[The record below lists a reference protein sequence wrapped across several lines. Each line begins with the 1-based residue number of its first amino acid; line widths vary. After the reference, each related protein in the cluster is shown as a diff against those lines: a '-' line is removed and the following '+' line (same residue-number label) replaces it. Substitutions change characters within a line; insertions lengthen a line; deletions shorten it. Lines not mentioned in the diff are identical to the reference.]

1 MIEKRIVD
9 NDQETRAAQKIW
21 GVKATKDARA
31 TEDALAAEQ
40 VKLQMMQVQQQ
51 ISNPI
56 PNPRQESPKRRVIV
70 LNAIKDVSSF
80 EENNSHLNIRGRVT
94 GSKAFIKTFKACHR
108 AIKWTEES
116 NGD

>member
-1 MIEKRIVD
+1 
-9 NDQETRAAQKIW
+9 
-21 GVKATKDARA
+21 
-31 TEDALAAEQ
+31 
-40 VKLQMMQVQQQ
+40 
-51 ISNPI
+51 
-56 PNPRQESPKRRVIV
+56 VIV